1 MAKKQA
7 AKAAATTKTR
17 LAVAR
22 AGAAGDVAE
31 VIGESLADLMN
42 RKDALV
48 RQLTDVNRRIAS
60 ASQAGSRL
68 MQAVPNFLR
77 LGRPE
82 AHVPKKTR
90 AAGSKTGNGK
100 RKRPAPPDQPMVAQ
114 TERTRAAEAKA
125 RAARRARTAGRSG
138 NR

>member
-7 AKAAATTKTR
+7 AKTKPRET
-17 LAVAR
+17 VPQ
-22 AGAAGDVAE
+22 AGAAGDVAQA
-31 VIGESLADLMN
+31 IGESLAELMN

-48 RQLTDVNRRIAS
+48 RQLADVNQRIAS
-60 ASQAGSRL
+60 ASQAGRRL
-68 MQAVPNFLR
+68 LAAAPNFII
-77 LGRPE
+77 LGRSKTGV
-82 AHVPKKTR
+82 AKKTR
-90 AAGSKTGNGK
+90 AAGTKTGNGK

-125 RAARRARTAGRSG
+125 RTAKRARTGIRSG